1 MEKAIVYGLIL
12 FISLTDVDNSILI
25 LIVLF
30 VIMLMIIGLYPF
42 LYRICYEYIGKQL
55 GY

>member
-12 FISLTDVDNSILI
+12 LISLTDVDNSVLI

-42 LYRICYEYIGKQL
+42 LYRE
-55 GY
+55 